1 MTEIEQLIS
10 NVSVLNKSYKVLA
23 QSSGEN
29 FNIFSILNME
39 TDENLTHS
47 AFIAELL
54 NKNGRH
60 GYDNRFIKLFCEY
73 FDINNSEFNIKNY
86 KVVTEHPIG
95 PISVNYDSGG
105 RIDIFLQDDMGNTIM
120 IENKV
125 YAGEQNKQLIR
136 YHNDYPAGKLFFL
149 TLSGDSS
156 TCKEAKKINNLYT
169 VISYQNDIINWLDQ
183 CRREAIET
191 PMLREVI
198 LQYIHLLRKLTNQN
212 TNREMSKEIVNIV
225 LGQEAKFESY
235 KLLVNSKQEILK
247 SFLSED
253 FIPFLEKLASKYS
266 LQLDI
271 DKEKFAN
278 LSQAWAGFSFS
289 NGDLNELAIKIT
301 FAFNTKNS
309 YTNLIFGFNP
319 KTSSEGKNK
328 EIQDKFNESFGK
340 CQSTHWLAFR
350 NYSDYENW
358 NDLNVQQKL
367 IFGDFKTDIEAKL
380 KLLLQI
386 ISSVK

>member
-1 MTEIEQLIS
+1 
-10 NVSVLNKSYKVLA
+10 
-23 QSSGEN
+23 
-29 FNIFSILNME
+29 
-39 TDENLTHS
+39 
-47 AFIAELL
+47 
-54 NKNGRH
+54 
-60 GYDNRFIKLFCEY
+60 
-73 FDINNSEFNIKNY
+73 
-86 KVVTEHPIG
+86 
-95 PISVNYDSGG
+95 
-105 RIDIFLQDDMGNTIM
+105 
-120 IENKV
+120 
-125 YAGEQNKQLIR
+125 
-136 YHNDYPAGKLFFL
+136 
-149 TLSGDSS
+149 
-156 TCKEAKKINNLYT
+156 
-169 VISYQNDIINWLDQ
+169 
-183 CRREAIET
+183 
-191 PMLREVI
+191 
-198 LQYIHLLRKLTNQN
+198 
-212 TNREMSKEIVNIV
+212 
-225 LGQEAKFESY
+225 
-235 KLLVNSKQEILK
+235 VNSKQEILK

>member
-1 MTEIEQLIS
+1 MSEIEQLIS

-54 NKNGRH
+54 SKSGRH
-60 GYDNRFIKLFCEY
+60 GYNNRFCKLFCEY
-73 FDINNSEFNIKNY
+73 FDISNSEFNIKNY
-86 KVVTEHPIG
+86 KVVTEHSIG
-95 PISVNYDSGG
+95 AISAKYDSGG
-105 RIDIFLQDDMGNTIM
+105 RIDIFLQDDHGNTIM

-125 YAGEQNKQLIR
+125 YAGEQKKQLIR
-136 YHNDYPAGKLFFL
+136 YQNAYPAGKLFFL
-149 TLSGDSS
+149 TLYGDNS
-156 TCKEAKKINNLYT
+156 TCEEAAKIDNLYT
-169 VISYQNDIINWLDQ
+169 PISYQNDIINWLDQ

-212 TNREMSKEIVNIV
+212 ANREMSKEIVNIV
-225 LGQEAKFESY
+225 LGNETKFESY

-247 SFLSED
+247 SFLTED
-253 FIPFLEKLASKYS
+253 FVPFLETLAAIYS

-271 DKEKFAN
+271 DKEKFSN
-278 LSQAWAGFSFS
+278 LSQPWAGFSFT
-289 NGDLNELAIKIT
+289 NEDLNQLAIKIS
-301 FAFNTKNS
+301 FAFNTKSS

-319 KTSSEGKNK
+319 KTLSETKNK
-328 EIQDKFNESFGK
+328 DIQDKFSEIFGK
-340 CQSTHWLAFR
+340 CQSSHWLAYR

-367 IFGDFKTDIEAKL
+367 IFGDFKTDIETKV